1 VDESATGP
9 AGFSFCARIAAV
21 DFRLSDEQ
29 QLIRQTARAFCDAEI
44 APHASEWDRTETID
58 RGIVGKLAGLG
69 YLAAALPEPYGGMA
83 LDMVSYALVVEELG
97 RADSNVRGIVSV
109 SNGLYGKSVSRW
121 GTDEQKERLLPGLAS
136 GEALGCYAL
145 TEPGAGSDPSSLETR
160 AVREGG
166 DWAISGQKIFITLGS
181 WASYALVFARTG
193 EAGPRGITCFIV
205 PTDSPGFEARPIK
218 GKLGLR
224 AQDTAELHLDGVHV
238 SDENRLGELGGG
250 FKVAMS
256 ALDHGRIS
264 LGAGCVGIS
273 QGCLDASIAYTK
285 QRTQFGRTVASFQLV
300 QELLADIAVET
311 EAARLLVW
319 RAAATADA
327 GEQYTVEASLAQYF
341 ASEVAVR
348 AANAAVQAHGGY
360 GYVDEFPVG
369 KYLRDARVTTL
380 YEGTSQIQKLLIGR
394 ALTGE
399 SAFA

>member
-1 VDESATGP
+1 
-9 AGFSFCARIAAV
+9 V
-21 DFRLSDEQ
+21 DFTLSDEQ
-29 QLIRQTARAFCDAEI
+29 QLIRETARGFCTAEI
-44 APHASEWDRTETID
+44 TPYAAEWDRSETID
-58 RGIVGKLAGLG
+58 RSIVGKLAELG
-69 YLAAALPEPYGGMA
+69 FLAAALPEEHGGMG

-109 SNGLYGKSVSRW
+109 SNGLYGKSVARW
-121 GTDEQKERLLPGLAS
+121 GSDEQKARLLPPLAT

-145 TEPGAGSDPSSLETR
+145 TEPGAGSDPGGLETR
-160 AVREGG
+160 AERDGN
-166 DWAISGQKIFITLGS
+166 DWVISGQKIFITLGS
-181 WASYALVFARTG
+181 WAANALVFARTG
-193 EAGPRGITCFIV
+193 EPGPRGITCFVV
-205 PTDSPGFEARPIK
+205 PADAKGFEARPIK

-224 AQDTAELHLDGVHV
+224 AQDTAELFLDGVRV
-238 SDENRLGELGGG
+238 ADENRLGELGSG

-264 LGAGCVGIS
+264 LGAGCVGIA

-285 QRTQFGRTVASFQLV
+285 ERKQFGRSVASFQLV

-319 RAAATADA
+319 RAAATADR
-327 GEQYTVEASLAQYF
+327 GERHTVEASYAKYF

-360 GYVDEFPVG
+360 GYIDEYPVG

-399 SAFA
+399 NAFT

>member
-1 VDESATGP
+1 ML
-9 AGFSFCARIAAV
+9 RNV
-21 DFRLSDEQ
+21 DFELSDEQ

-44 APHASEWDRTETID
+44 APYAAAWDRAEAID
-58 RGIVGKLAGLG
+58 RGIVSKLAELG
-69 YLAAALPEPYGGMA
+69 FLAAALPAEHGGLG
-83 LDMVSYALVVEELG
+83 LDLVSYTLVVEELG

-109 SNGLYGKSVSRW
+109 SNGLFGKSVARW
-121 GTDEQKERLLPGLAS
+121 GTAEQRSRLLPRLAS

-145 TEPGAGSDPSSLETR
+145 TEPGAGSDPGALETR
-160 AVREGG
+160 AERAG
-166 DWAISGQKIFITLGS
+166 DEWVLSGQKIFITLGS
-181 WASYALVFARTG
+181 WATNALVFARTG
-193 EAGPRGITCFIV
+193 EAGPRGITCFVV
-205 PTDSPGFEARPIK
+205 PTDASGFEAHPIK

-224 AQDTAELHLDGVHV
+224 AQDTSELFLDAVRVPAENV
-238 SDENRLGELGGG
+238 LGELGGG

-264 LGAGCVGIS
+264 LAAGCVGIA

-285 QRTQFGRTVASFQLV
+285 ERRQFGRPVASFQLV

-311 EAARLLVW
+311 EAARLLVR
-319 RAAATADA
+319 RAAATADR
-327 GEQYTVEASLAQYF
+327 GERHTVEASYAKYF

-360 GYVDEFPVG
+360 GYVDEYPVG

-399 SAFA
+399 SAFT

>member
-1 VDESATGP
+1 M
-9 AGFSFCARIAAV
+9 
-21 DFRLSDEQ
+21 DFTLSDEQ

-44 APHASEWDRTETID
+44 APYAAEWDRAEAID
-58 RGIVGKLAGLG
+58 RAIVGKLAELG
-69 YLAAALPEPYGGMA
+69 FLAAALPEEHGGMG
-83 LDMVSYALVVEELG
+83 LEMVSYALVVEEIG

-109 SNGLYGKSVSRW
+109 SNGLYGKSVARW
-121 GTDEQKERLLPGLAS
+121 GTDEQKARLLPGLAT

-145 TEPGAGSDPSSLETR
+145 TEPGAGSDPGGLETR
-160 AVREGG
+160 AERDG
-166 DWAISGQKIFITLGS
+166 DGWRLTGQKIFITLGS
-181 WASYALVFARTG
+181 WATWALVFARTG
-193 EAGPRGITCFIV
+193 EAGPRGITCFVV
-205 PTDSPGFEARPIK
+205 PTEADGFEARPIK

-224 AQDTAELHLDGVHV
+224 AQDTAELFLDGVRV
-238 SDENRLGELGGG
+238 GDDAVVGELGGG

-264 LGAGCVGIS
+264 LGAGCVGIA
-273 QGCLDASIAYTK
+273 QGCLDASLAYTK
-285 QRTQFGRTVASFQLV
+285 ERKQFGRSIASFQLV

-319 RAAATADA
+319 RAAATADR
-327 GEQYTVEASLAQYF
+327 GERHTVEASFAKYF

-348 AANAAVQAHGGY
+348 AANAAIQAHGGY
-360 GYVDEFPVG
+360 GYVDEYPVG

>member
-1 VDESATGP
+1 V
-9 AGFSFCARIAAV
+9 GF
-21 DFRLSDEQ
+21 
-29 QLIRQTARAFCDAEI
+29 
-44 APHASEWDRTETID
+44 
-58 RGIVGKLAGLG
+58 
-69 YLAAALPEPYGGMA
+69 LAAALPEEHGGMG
-83 LDMVSYALVVEELG
+83 LDLVSYALVVEEIG

-109 SNGLYGKSVSRW
+109 SNGLYGKSVAKW
-121 GTDEQKERLLPGLAS
+121 GNDEQKARLLPGLAS

-145 TEPGAGSDPSSLETR
+145 TEPGAGSDPGGLETR
-160 AVREGG
+160 AERDG
-166 DWAISGQKIFITLGS
+166 DGWVLSGQKIFITLGS
-181 WASYALVFARTG
+181 WAANALVFARTG
-193 EAGPRGITCFIV
+193 EPGPRGITCFVV
-205 PTDSPGFEARPIK
+205 PTDAAGFEARPIK

-224 AQDTAELHLDGVHV
+224 AQDTAELFLDGVRV
-238 SDENRLGELGGG
+238 SNDDILGELGNG

-264 LGAGCVGIS
+264 LGAGCVGIA

-285 QRTQFGRTVASFQLV
+285 ERRQFGRPVASFQLV

-319 RAAATADA
+319 RAAATADR
-327 GEQYTVEASLAQYF
+327 GERHTVEASYAKYF

-360 GYVDEFPVG
+360 GYVDEYPVG

-399 SAFA
+399 SAFT

>member
-1 VDESATGP
+1 M
-9 AGFSFCARIAAV
+9 
-21 DFRLSDEQ
+21 DFTLSDEQ
-29 QLIRQTARAFCDAEI
+29 QLIRQTARDFCDAEI
-44 APHASEWDRTETID
+44 APHAAEWDRTEAID
-58 RGIVGKLAGLG
+58 RSIVGKLAELG
-69 YLAAALPEPYGGMA
+69 FLSAALPEEHGGMG
-83 LDMVSYALVVEELG
+83 LELVSYALVVEEIG

-109 SNGLYGKSVSRW
+109 SNGLYGKSVARW
-121 GTDEQKERLLPGLAS
+121 GTDEQKARLLPALAA
-136 GEALGCYAL
+136 GEELGCYAL
-145 TEPGAGSDPSSLETR
+145 TEPGAGSDPGGLETR
-160 AVREGG
+160 AERDG
-166 DWAISGQKIFITLGS
+166 DDWVLSGQKIFITLGS
-181 WASYALVFARTG
+181 WAAHALVFARTG
-193 EAGPRGITCFIV
+193 EPGPRGITCFIV
-205 PTDSPGFEARPIK
+205 PTDAPGFEARPIK

-224 AQDTAELHLDGVHV
+224 AQDTAELFLDGVRV
-238 SDENRLGELGGG
+238 SDSDRLGDLGAG

-264 LGAGCVGIS
+264 LGAGCVGIA

-285 QRTQFGRTVASFQLV
+285 ARTQFGRPVASFQLV

-319 RAAATADA
+319 RAAATADR
-327 GEQYTVEASLAQYF
+327 GERHTVEASFAKYF
-341 ASEVAVR
+341 ASETAVR

-360 GYVDEFPVG
+360 GYVDEYPVG

>member
-1 VDESATGP
+1 M
-9 AGFSFCARIAAV
+9 
-21 DFRLSDEQ
+21 DFQLSEEQ
-29 QLIRQTARAFCDAEI
+29 QLIRRTAREFCDTEL
-44 APHASEWDRTETID
+44 APHTAEWDRNEAID
-58 RGIVGKLAGLG
+58 RDVVGKLAELG
-69 YLAAALPEPYGGMA
+69 FLAAALPEEHGGLG

-97 RADSNVRGIVSV
+97 RTDSNVRGIVSV
-109 SNGLYGKSVSRW
+109 SNGLYGKSVARW
-121 GTDEQKERLLPGLAS
+121 GNDEQRARLLPRLAT

-145 TEPGAGSDPSSLETR
+145 TEPGAGSDPGSLETR
-160 AVREGG
+160 AERAVAGWR
-166 DWAISGQKIFITLGS
+166 INGQKIFITLGS
-181 WASYALVFARTG
+181 WASTALVFARTG
-193 EAGPRGITCFIV
+193 EAGPRGITCFAV
-205 PTDSPGFEARPIK
+205 PTDADGFEARPIK

-224 AQDTAELHLDGVHV
+224 AQDTAELFLDGVRV
-238 SDENRLGELGGG
+238 GEDAVVGELGGG

-264 LGAGCVGIS
+264 LGAGCVGIA
-273 QGCLDASIAYTK
+273 QGCLDASLEYTK
-285 QRTQFGRTVASFQLV
+285 ARRQFGRSVASFQLV

-319 RAAATADA
+319 RAAATADR
-327 GEQYTVEASLAQYF
+327 GERHTVEASYAKYF

-360 GYVDEFPVG
+360 GYVDEYPVG

-399 SAFA
+399 NAFT

>member
-1 VDESATGP
+1 M
-9 AGFSFCARIAAV
+9 
-21 DFRLSDEQ
+21 DFTLSDEQ
-29 QLIRQTARAFCDAEI
+29 QLIKETARSFCDAEI
-44 APHASEWDRTETID
+44 APHAAEWDRTETID
-58 RGIVGKLAGLG
+58 RGIVGKLAELG
-69 YLAAALPEPYGGMA
+69 FLAAALPEEHGGMG
-83 LDMVSYALVVEELG
+83 LDMVSYALVVEEIG

-109 SNGLYGKSVSRW
+109 SNGLYGKTVAKW
-121 GTDEQKERLLPGLAS
+121 GSDEQRARRLPGLAD
-136 GEALGCYAL
+136 GTALGCYAL
-145 TEPGAGSDPSSLETR
+145 TEPGAGSDPGGLETR
-160 AVREGG
+160 AERDGG
-166 DWAISGQKIFITLGS
+166 DWVLSGQKIFITLGS
-181 WASYALVFARTG
+181 WAANALVFARTG
-193 EAGPRGITCFIV
+193 EAGPRGITCFVV
-205 PTDSPGFEARPIK
+205 PTDAAGFEARAIK

-224 AQDTAELHLDGVHV
+224 AQDTAELFLDSVRV
-238 SDENRLGELGGG
+238 PDENIVGELGGG

-264 LGAGCVGIS
+264 LGAGCVGIA

-285 QRTQFGRTVASFQLV
+285 ERKQFGRPVASFQLV

-319 RAAATADA
+319 RAAATADR
-327 GEQYTVEASLAQYF
+327 GERHTVEASFAKYF

-360 GYVDEFPVG
+360 GYVDEYPVG

-399 SAFA
+399 NAFT

>member
-1 VDESATGP
+1 M
-9 AGFSFCARIAAV
+9 
-21 DFRLSDEQ
+21 DFTLSDEQ
-29 QLIRQTARAFCDAEI
+29 QLIRQTARDFCEAEI
-44 APHASEWDRTETID
+44 APHVAEWDRAEAID
-58 RGIVGKLAGLG
+58 PALVGKLAGLG
-69 YLAAALPEPYGGMA
+69 FLAAALPEEHGGMG
-83 LDMVSYALVVEELG
+83 LEMVSYALVVEEIG

-109 SNGLYGKSVSRW
+109 SNGLYGKTVARW
-121 GTDEQKERLLPGLAS
+121 GSDEQRARMLPGLAS
-136 GEALGCYAL
+136 GEELGCYAL
-145 TEPGAGSDPSSLETR
+145 TEPGAGSDPGSLEAR
-160 AVREGG
+160 AERDG
-166 DWAISGQKIFITLGS
+166 DGWRLSGQKIFITLGS
-181 WASYALVFARTG
+181 WARWALVFARTG
-193 EAGPRGITCFIV
+193 EAGPRGITCFAV
-205 PTDSPGFEARPIK
+205 PTSTDGFEARPIK

-224 AQDTAELHLDGVHV
+224 AQDTAELFLDGVRV
-238 SDENRLGELGGG
+238 GDDAVVGEVGGG

-264 LGAGCVGIS
+264 LGAGCVGIA
-273 QGCLDASIAYTK
+273 QGCLDASLAYTK
-285 QRTQFGRTVASFQLV
+285 ERRQFGRSVASFQLV

-319 RAAATADA
+319 RAAATADR
-327 GEQYTVEASLAQYF
+327 GERHTVEASYAKYF

-360 GYVDEFPVG
+360 GYVDEYPVG